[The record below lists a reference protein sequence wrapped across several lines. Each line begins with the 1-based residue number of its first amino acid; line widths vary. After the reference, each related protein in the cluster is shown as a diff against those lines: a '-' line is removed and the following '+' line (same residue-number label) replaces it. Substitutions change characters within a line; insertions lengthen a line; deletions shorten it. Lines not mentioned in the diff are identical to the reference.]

1 MTSGT
6 LALLRGLSPPASAP
20 ATAPMADKPAPPAG
34 AAQPHGTVESW
45 TDTHVWGWAIDPARP
60 HEPLSVELWDGEQLI
75 LRTRAD
81 LWRPDVA
88 PPSGAPGLLCGFN
101 IAMPQHL
108 LIEARHIL
116 HLRIAGQSEDLANS
130 PLVLDN
136 PKPPLRWEELAAL
149 LPKLEARASAATSAA
164 EMRDLVGP
172 VMATLGA
179 MLPRYTQLAA
189 QAGEDRAQ
197 ATIDLAFSFSDRL
210 GAILQDFC
218 ARYPRLSFPDAPD
231 PEVSVIIPVHGKFAY
246 TYQCL
251 ASILKALPRT
261 GFEVIVVDDASMDE
275 TLFLPSV
282 VSGALLY
289 LRSPRNGGFIASCN
303 AGAAAARGRYLLFLN
318 NDTEVRDGWLDA
330 LRDTFA
336 EVPDAGLVGSKLI
349 FPDGSVQEAG
359 GIVWRLGDGWNY
371 GRGSQPDDPRISYMR
386 DVDYVSGASIMV
398 PRPVFEALGGFDT
411 HYSPAYYED
420 TDLAF
425 RIRQRGLRVLYQP
438 LSELV
443 HHEGIT
449 SGTDVKGTGAK
460 RYQLA
465 NGRKFFDRW
474 RDALFR
480 HRLNGDEPELAK
492 ERGITR
498 RILFIDETTPTPQE
512 DAGSVAAVAHMR
524 AMQALGAKIT
534 FVPADNMAHL
544 GTLTQALQRIGIECL
559 HHPWYWSLEE
569 VIRKRGAEFDAV
581 FLHRFVNAFKY
592 AGLIRSAMPKARII
606 YSVADLHHLRL
617 EREAAITG
625 SPAIAKEAAVVKAR
639 EVTALS
645 MADQVIVHSTHEA
658 AYLAG
663 AVAEE
668 RLNVIPWTVKARP
681 GATSFADR
689 QGITYLG
696 GYRHTPNVDAVT
708 FFVEQVMPHLRPL
721 LPGIVFRI
729 AGSHMPDSFH
739 RLAAPDVHLEGF
751 VPELGPY
758 LDRQR
763 LMVAPLRYGAGVKG
777 KVLESL
783 AHGLPC
789 VATTMAAE
797 GMGLT
802 HAEDIALADEP
813 RAIAEAIAWL
823 YQDEA
828 AWQRLR
834 ANGLAYLE
842 RTCGDAAINSRF
854 RTLFD
859 RLA

>member
-1 MTSGT
+1 MSNGT
-6 LALLRGLSPPASAP
+6 LALLRGLPPAP
-20 ATAPMADKPAPPAG
+20 AETPSRPAH
-34 AAQPHGTVESW
+34 PHGAVEGW
-45 TDTHVWGWAIDPARP
+45 TETHVHGWAMDPARP
-60 HEPLSVELWDGEQLI
+60 HEPVSVELWDGEQLI
-75 LRTRAD
+75 LRTPAD
-81 LWRPDVA
+81 IWRPDVA
-88 PPSGAPGLLCGFN
+88 APNGNPGLLCGFN

-108 LIEARHIL
+108 LNAPRHVL
-116 HLRIAGQSEDLANS
+116 HIRIAGRGEDLSNS

-136 PKPPLRWEELAAL
+136 PKPPLAWEDLAAL
-149 LPKLEARASAATSAA
+149 LPVLEARGAKATTAA
-164 EMRDLVGP
+164 EMRDLIGP
-172 VMATLGA
+172 VMGTLGA
-179 MLPRYTQLAA
+179 LLPRFTELAER
-189 QAGEDRAQ
+189 AGEDRTQ
-197 ATIDLAFSFSDRL
+197 ATIDLAFSYSDRL
-210 GAILQDFC
+210 GTILQDFS
-218 ARYPRLSFPDAPD
+218 ARYPRLAFPDAAD

-251 ASILKALPRT
+251 ASILQALPRT
-261 GFEVIVVDDASMDE
+261 SFEVVVVDDASPDE
-275 TLFLPSV
+275 TLFLPAI
-282 VSGALLY
+282 VSGAVLY
-289 LRSPRNGGFIASCN
+289 LRNPRNGGFIAACN

-318 NDTEVRDGWLDA
+318 NDTEVKEGWLDA
-330 LRDTFA
+330 LRDTFT

-371 GRGSQPDDPRISYMR
+371 GRGCQPDDPRIAYLR

-398 PRPVFEALGGFDT
+398 ARPVFEDLGGFDT

-425 RIRQRGLRVLYQP
+425 RIRKRGLRVLYQP
-438 LSELV
+438 LSALV

-449 SGTDVKGTGAK
+449 SGTDVKGSGAK
-460 RYQLA
+460 RYQLL

-474 RDALFR
+474 RDVLAS
-480 HRLNGDEPELAK
+480 HRLNGEAPELEK
-492 ERGITR
+492 ERGVTR

-512 DAGSVAAVAHMR
+512 DAGSVAALAHMR

-544 GTLTQALQRIGIECL
+544 GDITRALQGIGIECL
-559 HHPWYWSLEE
+559 HHPWYWSVEE

-592 AGLIRSAMPKARII
+592 AGVIRSAMPKARII

-617 EREAAITG
+617 EREAAVTG
-625 SPAIAKEAAVVKAR
+625 DPAIAKEAATVKAR
-639 EVTALS
+639 EVTALA
-645 MADQVIVHSTHEA
+645 MADQVIVHSAHEA

-663 AVAEE
+663 AVPEE

-681 GATSFADR
+681 GPSAFAAR
-689 QGITYLG
+689 SGITFLG

-708 FFVEQVMPHLRPL
+708 FFVEQVMPHLRTL
-721 LPGIVFRI
+721 VPGIVFRI
-729 AGSHMPDSFH
+729 AGSHMPDRFH
-739 RLAAPDVHLEGF
+739 ALAAPDVLLEGF
-751 VPELGPY
+751 VPDLDAY
-758 LDRQR
+758 LDRNR
-763 LMVAPLRYGAGVKG
+763 VMVAPLRYGAGVKG

-828 AWQRLR
+828 AWTRLR
-834 ANGLAYLE
+834 AQGLAFVE
-842 RTCGDAAINSRF
+842 RFCGEAVINGKF
-854 RTLFD
+854 RTMFD
-859 RLA
+859 RMG

>member
-1 MTSGT
+1 MT
-6 LALLRGLSPPASAP
+6 A
-20 ATAPMADKPAPPAG
+20 
-34 AAQPHGTVESW
+34 
-45 TDTHVWGWAIDPARP
+45 
-60 HEPLSVELWDGEQLI
+60 
-75 LRTRAD
+75 
-81 LWRPDVA
+81 
-88 PPSGAPGLLCGFN
+88 
-101 IAMPQHL
+101 
-108 LIEARHIL
+108 
-116 HLRIAGQSEDLANS
+116 ED
-130 PLVLDN
+130 
-136 PKPPLRWEELAAL
+136 LAAL
-149 LPKLEARASAATSAA
+149 LPGLEARGAAATSAA
-164 EMRDLVGP
+164 AMRELIGP
-172 VMATLGA
+172 VMGALGA
-179 MLPRYTQLAA
+179 LLPRYMALVE

-197 ATIDLAFSFSDRL
+197 ATIDLAHSYSDRL
-210 GAILQDFC
+210 AAILQDVC
-218 ARYPRLSFPDAPD
+218 ARYPALRFPEVAE

-261 GFEVIVVDDASMDE
+261 GFEVVVVDDASPDE
-275 TLFLPSV
+275 TLFLPAITA
-282 VSGALLY
+282 GAVLY
-289 LRSPRNGGFIASCN
+289 LRNPRNGGFIAACN

-318 NDTEVRDGWLDA
+318 NDTEVKEGWLDA

-371 GRGSQPDDPRISYMR
+371 GRGSQPDDPRLSYLR

-398 PRPVFEALGGFDT
+398 PRALFEDLGGFDT

-425 RIRQRGLRVLYQP
+425 RIRKRGLRVLYQP
-438 LSELV
+438 LSALV

-460 RYQLA
+460 RHQLV

-474 RDALFR
+474 RDVLAS
-480 HRLNGDEPELAK
+480 HRLNGEAPELEK
-492 ERGITR
+492 ERGVTR

-512 DAGSVAAVAHMR
+512 DAGSVAALAHMR

-544 GTLTQALQRIGIECL
+544 GAVTEALQRIGIECL
-559 HHPWYWSLEE
+559 HHPWYWSVEE

-592 AGLIRSAMPKARII
+592 AGVIRSAMPKARII

-617 EREAAITG
+617 EREAAVTG
-625 SPAIAKEAAVVKAR
+625 DPAIAREAAVLKTR
-639 EVTALS
+639 EVAALS
-645 MADQVIVHSTHEA
+645 MADQVIVHSAHEA

-663 AVAEE
+663 AVAED
-668 RLNVIPWTVKARP
+668 RLNVIPWTVKPRP
-681 GATSFADR
+681 GPLPFARR
-689 QGITYLG
+689 QGITFLG

-708 FFVEQVMPHLRPL
+708 FFVEQVMPHLRAL
-721 LPGIVFRI
+721 VPGIVFRI
-729 AGSHMPDSFH
+729 AGSHMPDGFH
-739 RLAAPDVHLEGF
+739 RLAAADVLLEGF
-751 VPELGPY
+751 VPDLGEY
-758 LDRQR
+758 LGRQR

-834 ANGLAYLE
+834 AQGLAYVE
-842 RTCGDAAINSRF
+842 RNCGASVIEGKF
-854 RTLFD
+854 RAMLD
-859 RLA
+859 RMA